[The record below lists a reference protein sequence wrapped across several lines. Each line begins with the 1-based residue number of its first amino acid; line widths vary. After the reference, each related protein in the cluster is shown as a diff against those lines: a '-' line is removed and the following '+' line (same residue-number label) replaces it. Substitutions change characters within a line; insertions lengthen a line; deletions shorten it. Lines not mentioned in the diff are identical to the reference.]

1 MSIAV
6 ECPHCETRFHLQPEL
21 AGKMVR
27 CPNLDCRKV
36 FEFAAA
42 LPPMPTMGR
51 DETPAP
57 REAIPEIVDAE
68 LAPAPPPKA
77 RPKPPKPP
85 KPARAEKRP
94 PPVVEA
100 VVVTPA
106 KPKPAAG
113 PTEVVWTPDADLPPP
128 APPPPPPP
136 RRYEEARDEPIRRRQ
151 RRSNRWP
158 VVLVGLLV
166 LLVLTGG
173 AGGLLL
179 LQHGQKVQEQSAQQ
193 AADLYAAS
201 PPKYAEAKKKF
212 EELVEK
218 YPDHAD
224 VEKYRFFADLSGL
237 QLAVRSVTNREN
249 PRPSLAALKT
259 FVDARK
265 DSPFAKPDQFG
276 NDIFDAG
283 KKVAEDAA
291 GYAQDRVNGFGGD
304 RGKLKELADAEEV
317 IAAGRAVPALVE
329 PFRPKEAVGF
339 DKALGEFAKAEEG
352 VGKARGRLA
361 DLDHVAALLATP
373 TDHAVVDAKAYLAAR
388 GLADD
393 PEGRELVS
401 RAEADFL
408 RRVRYDADPAAPAP
422 PAAGGLGAL
431 LFVAPVGAGKTAPRG
446 ALDDP
451 PTVFLAVARGVL
463 YALDEDTGDLL
474 WAARVGADVF
484 DLPAVTRLDTAEGPT
499 DLALVL
505 GNVAGVSEA
514 SGRVLRTGQERWRQ
528 PLPAPAAGPAAVL
541 GGRAFVPLRDPAGTV
556 VVIDLATGARVGRLT
571 LGQAVA
577 QVVPRPGT
585 SELFVAADARRV
597 FVFDAT
603 PGANPRCVRVMTT
616 GHPAGSIRTPPV
628 VLGPPGDAPAPRHLL
643 LCQADGPAAMALRVF
658 PVVNNPPLAA
668 DAPPHTDSIAPAV
681 ELPVPGWVWFAPASD
696 GERLAAVTDAGQFR
710 LFGVN
715 LPGNRDPALFALP
728 APELPRPPDGAP
740 VPGLAVPAEDG
751 AFWVLANGALQKYR
765 LRLHPVRGLE
775 LVADGKAEPV
785 GSPTQPVQLNPRRD
799 TACFVVRSGNSSGC
813 RAVAVRL
820 VDGEPRWRRQLG
832 LVPGGPAVRTADGLL
847 LADEDGG
854 AVHVPL
860 AALAG
865 AKAADPAWVVASG
878 PGAATGPTAVAAGA
892 NGLAFT
898 LTPTAGE
905 KGPQWVIRTFTNGAP
920 KASGVVPAPGAVAG
934 APVVLNGALLV
945 PAADGAVYRFV
956 PGEGGARTEV
966 LARGPTWRT
975 DRRAADPVCYLVAL
989 DGDRFASS
997 DGGKALARWEWPA
1010 GAAWKSGEARW
1021 ELRDRVAAPPLYLP
1035 AAGGRPARLLVAE
1048 ATGGV
1053 WLFAADRGGDP
1064 LRRWLP
1070 GRTVSLPGGRVG
1082 PFGVFTDPAGKTSVC
1097 YAVEGKADE
1106 RAAAR
1111 WLVGLD
1117 PDRDDAAWVAP
1128 ADEPTV
1134 GAPAALPD
1142 GRWLVTDRAG
1152 VVTALAPDTG
1162 RPTGRASVGL
1172 PGAIPAAAGVP
1183 AGDAVLVP
1191 LTDGSAALA
1200 PLPTAAKE

>member
-27 CPNLDCRKV
+27 CPNLDCRQV

-42 LPPMPTMGR
+42 LPPLPMIPR

-57 REAIPEIVDAE
+57 RPEPVPEVVEAE

-77 RPKPPKPP
+77 KPRPPKPP
-85 KPARAEKRP
+85 KPARTEPRP
-94 PPVVEA
+94 PKVVEA
-100 VVVTPA
+100 VVVQPTR
-106 KPKPAAG
+106 PKPAADG
-113 PTEVVWTPDADLPPP
+113 PKEVVWTPDADLPPAVP
-128 APPPPPPP
+128 APPPPP
-136 RRYEEARDEPIRRRQ
+136 RYEEVRDDDGPVRRR
-151 RRSNRWP
+151 RRRTNRGP
-158 VVLVGLLV
+158 IILVGLVV
-166 LLVLTGG
+166 LAGLTAG
-173 AGGLLL
+173 AGGLYYVRYLRL
-179 LQHGQKVQEQSAQQ
+179 VQERHVVQ
-193 AADLYAAS
+193 AEGLYKDG
-201 PPKYAEAKKKF
+201 KYPDAKKSF
-212 EELVEK
+212 EEIVVK

-224 VEKYRFFADLSGL
+224 VEKYRFFADLSAL
-237 QLAVRSVTNREN
+237 QTAARTVTNRDN
-249 PRPSLAALKT
+249 PRPALAALKT
-259 FVDARK
+259 FADARK

-276 NDIFDAG
+276 NDVFDAG

-291 GYAQDRVNGFGGD
+291 DYAGDRVKGFTGD
-304 RGKLKELADAEEV
+304 RAKLKDLSDAEEM
-317 IAAGRAVPALVE
+317 IAAGRAVPTLVE
-329 PFRPKEAVGF
+329 PFQPKEAVGF
-339 DKALGEFAKAEEG
+339 DAPLAKFTAAEAG
-352 VGKARGRLA
+352 IKQARFRISV
-361 DLDHVAALLATP
+361 LDRVTQTLQTP
-373 TDHAVVDAKAYLAAR
+373 TDQAVVEAKADLAAN

-422 PAAGGLGAL
+422 PAAGGPNAL
-431 LFVAPVGAGKTAPRG
+431 LFVAPVGAGKTVPRG
-446 ALDDP
+446 ALEDP

-484 DLPAVTRLDTAEGPT
+484 DPPAVTRIDSAEGPT
-499 DLALVL
+499 DVAVVL

-514 SGRVLRTGQERWRQ
+514 TGRVLRSGQERWRQ
-528 PLPAPAAGPAAVL
+528 VLPAPAAGPAAVVA
-541 GGRAFVPLRDPAGTV
+541 GRAFVPLRDPAGTV
-556 VVIDLATGARVGRLT
+556 LVIDLATGARVGRLT
-571 LGQAVA
+571 LGQAAA
-577 QVVPRPGT
+577 QVVARPGT
-585 SELFVAADARRV
+585 NELFVAADARRV

-603 PGANPRCVRVMTT
+603 PGTNPRCVRVVTT
-616 GHPAGSIRTPPV
+616 GHPAGSIRTTPV

-643 LCQADGPAAMALRVF
+643 LCQADGPAAMKLRAF
-658 PVVNNPPLAA
+658 PIVNTPALAA
-668 DAPPHTDSIAPAV
+668 DAPPVTDPIAPEA
-681 ELPVPGWVWFAPASD
+681 ELPVPGWVWFPPVSD

-728 APELPRPPDGAP
+728 APPLPTPPDGAP

-785 GSPTQPVQLNPRRD
+785 GAPTQPVQMNPRRD

-820 VDGEPRWRRQLG
+820 QDGEPRWRRQLG
-832 LVPGGPAVRTADGLL
+832 LVPGGPAVRTADGVL

-860 AALAG
+860 AALAD

-878 PGAATGPTAVAAGA
+878 PGAATGPTAVATGA

-898 LTPTAGE
+898 VTPTVGE
-905 KGPQWVIRTFTNGAP
+905 KGPQWVIRTFTNGAL
-920 KASGVVPAPGAVAG
+920 KASGNVPAPGAVAG
-934 APVVLNGALLV
+934 PPIVLGGVLLI
-945 PAADGAVYRFV
+945 PASDGAVHRFT
-956 PGEGGARTEV
+956 PGDGKSRTEV
-966 LARGPTWRT
+966 LARGPTWLT
-975 DRRAADPVCYLVAL
+975 DRRAPDPVCYLVAL
-989 DGDRFASS
+989 DGDRFAGS
-997 DGGKALARWEWPA
+997 DGGKALVRWEWPA
-1010 GAAWKSGEARW
+1010 GAAWKAGDARW
-1021 ELRDRVAAPPLYLP
+1021 ELRDRVASPPLYLP
-1035 AAGGRPARLLVAE
+1035 AAGGRPARLLAAE

-1053 WLFAADRGGDP
+1053 WLFAAERGGDP

-1082 PFGVFTDPAGKTSVC
+1082 PFGFAPESGRVC

-1111 WLVGLD
+1111 WVVGLD
-1117 PDRDDAAWVAP
+1117 PDRDEAAWVSP

-1134 GAPAALPD
+1134 GAPVPLPD

-1152 VVTALAPDTG
+1152 VVTAHAADTG
-1162 RPTGRASVGL
+1162 RPTGRESVGL
-1172 PGAIPAAAGVP
+1172 PGAVPAAAGVP
-1183 AGDAVLVP
+1183 TGPAAVLVP

-1200 PLPTAAKE
+1200 PVPAAAKA